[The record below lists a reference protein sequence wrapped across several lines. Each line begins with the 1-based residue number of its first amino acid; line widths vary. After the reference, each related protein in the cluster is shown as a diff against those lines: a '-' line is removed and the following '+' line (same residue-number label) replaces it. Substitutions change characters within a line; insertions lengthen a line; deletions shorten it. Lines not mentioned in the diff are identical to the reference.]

1 MTISYNSAVGVGL
14 RHPHID
20 YFLNEKPPL
29 SWLEIHSENY
39 FEPRSPSYRALQGIA
54 QHYDISCHG
63 IGLSLGSV
71 DPVNQHHVQKLK
83 TLIDDIEPIFVSDH
97 LSWSSV
103 NGQYFNDLLPLPY
116 TEEALDVFCRNLDQV
131 QHLLDRQLLIENP
144 SSYLRYE
151 HSTIPEWEFLSEVQR
166 RTDCRLLLDFNNIH
180 VSAFNHDFNAHD
192 YVAAIN
198 PSVVDE
204 IHLAGFTI
212 KEVEKGE
219 IWLDT
224 HSKPVTPEVWQLY
237 QNWVAQHGP
246 RRTLIEWDLD
256 IPEPEVLLD
265 EAQKA
270 SVILTNLLEKD
281 FKECI

>member
-1 MTISYNSAVGVGL
+1 MTTSYHSAVGVGL
-14 RHPHID
+14 RHPHIP
-20 YFLNEKPPL
+20 YFLNETPSL

-39 FEPRSPSYRALQGIA
+39 FEPHSPSYQALRNLA
-54 QHYDISCHG
+54 QRYEISCHG

-71 DPVNQHHVQKLK
+71 DPINQRHVQKLK
-83 TLIDDIEPIFVSDH
+83 TLIHDIEPIFVSDH

-116 TEEALDVFCRNLDQV
+116 TEEALNIFCRNLDQV
-131 QHLLDRQLLIENP
+131 QHQLDRQLLIENP
-144 SSYLRYE
+144 SSYLRFE

-180 VSAFNHDFNAHD
+180 VSAFNHGFSAHD

-198 PSVVDE
+198 PLVVDE

-212 KEVEKGE
+212 KEVEQGE

-237 QNWVAQHGP
+237 QNWVTQHGP
-246 RRTLIEWDLD
+246 RRTLIEWDSD
-256 IPEPEVLLD
+256 IPEPEVLLN
-265 EAQKA
+265 EALKA
-270 SVILTNLLEKD
+270 SRILTNLRPH
-281 FKECI
+281 KECV